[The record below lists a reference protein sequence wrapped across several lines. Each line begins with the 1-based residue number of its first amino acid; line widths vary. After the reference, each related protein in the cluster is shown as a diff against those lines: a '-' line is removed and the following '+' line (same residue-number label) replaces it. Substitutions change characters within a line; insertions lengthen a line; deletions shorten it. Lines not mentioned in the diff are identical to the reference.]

1 MTFNFGNS
9 FLLGIEIFII
19 FERAKGLFYFF
30 LCLDSL
36 ANKVSLAFIILNDR
50 GFTFMCCTLC
60 RKREEYGVRE
70 RSVAEW
76 L

>member
-1 MTFNFGNS
+1 MTLNFGYS

-19 FERAKGLFYFF
+19 FKRAKGLFYFF
-30 LCLDSL
+30 LCFYSL
-36 ANKVSLAFIILNDR
+36 ANKASLAFIVLNDR

-60 RKREEYGVRE
+60 RKREESGVRE